1 MSFQAVTWAIQQRAG
16 SPSAKAT
23 LWSIANYA
31 NDQLVTWMSQKL
43 IAEESEQSPDSVQRR
58 IVELIDMGLVRR
70 IPLHYAGRRS
80 IDFFVLANSPW
91 FASPLAEVE
100 ALIPRT
106 HVIAPGFSDDDT
118 LPQTAAATN
127 LPLPQTL
134 PQFAVD
140 ATALVR
146 QQEPLATE
154 PKIER
159 DARERAIDRPVFEEL
174 PEPVLLDRIRK
185 AHPQAAHADQDD
197 VEAAWR
203 ALDVEE
209 RAAAARLI
217 EAWLATKVG
226 RHPLGLAK
234 YLRQKLW
241 TLLPEAQPPKATER
255 TSLRA
260 FTSEWWAVWLERV
273 EAGETVRFMSDEALS
288 NRDWIIPGP
297 TPSKMVVDRL
307 VPIPLN
313 SLEHRAW
320 TDHLAKV
327 GVRLPRPLGAGA
339 VWMPTKTPT
348 PGFGAVKQ
356 KQVA

>member
-1 MSFQAVTWAIQQRAG
+1 MSSKLLGQAFAADMGTRSRKLVLLKLVDHCRDDGTKIFPAVASVAAAAQCSDRQVQRE
-16 SPSAKAT
+16 
-23 LWSIANYA
+23 
-31 NDQLVTWMSQKL
+31 
-43 IAEESEQSPDSVQRR
+43 IAEM
-58 IVELIDMGLVRR
+58 LKAGL
-70 IPLHYAGRRS
+70 L
-80 IDFFVLANSPW
+80 
-91 FASPLAEVE
+91 
-100 ALIPRT
+100 T
-106 HVIAPGFSDDDT
+106 
-118 LPQTAAATN
+118 
-127 LPLPQTL
+127 
-134 PQFAVD
+134 
-140 ATALVR
+140 LVR
-146 QQEPLATE
+146 QGGKGPGSTNEYALDVSLLDRIVSLGWAAVTGDTKGDAASPIEAKGDTTDTERVTPPTEKGDASVTRTLKGNPQEEPLE
-154 PKIER
+154 DFER
-159 DARERAIDRPVFEEL
+159 DARERAIDRPVIEEL
-174 PEPVLLDRIRK
+174 PDHVLLDRIRK

-197 VEAAWR
+197 VEAAWL

-241 TLLPEAQPPKATER
+241 TLLPEAQPAKATER

-260 FTSEWWAVWLERV
+260 FTQEWWAVWLERV
-273 EAGETVRFMSDEALS
+273 EAGETVRFMSDEALA
-288 NRDWIIPGP
+288 NRDWIVQGP
-297 TPSKMVVDRL
+297 APPKMVIDRL